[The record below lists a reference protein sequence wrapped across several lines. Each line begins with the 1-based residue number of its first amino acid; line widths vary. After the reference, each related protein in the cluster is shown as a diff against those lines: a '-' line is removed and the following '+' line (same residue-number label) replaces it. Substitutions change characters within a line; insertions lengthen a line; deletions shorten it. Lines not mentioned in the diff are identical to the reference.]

1 MHLKVTVHD
10 EATFYFSIS
19 VYCFNYFQFNLN
31 YNLDNKSK
39 NMDILALQQL
49 ASQAKSRSIF
59 SLFANKAA
67 IRVEQYS
74 TSVDGLYLDFSK
86 QNISNDEMSE
96 LFKLA
101 ETSNLKEKIN
111 AQFSGE
117 MINNTEKRAVLHTVL
132 RAPDEIKRKVLGTQA
147 EEVITTEQYMAEIVD
162 DISSGKLR
170 SASGKK
176 FTDVI
181 AIGIGGSYYGVKVS
195 LSALEHYRDLS
206 LAVHVIANVDG
217 GALEEKLKKLN
228 YETTLVVVISKTFT
242 TQETLL
248 NAKAVKQW
256 MLSCVSVEDP
266 NIGNTSPIIEKQ
278 WFAVSSNIEAA
289 KKFGMSEKHILPMWD
304 WVGGRF
310 SIWSAVGLPLALAIG
325 NDNFNKLKQGAYEM
339 DMHFK
344 TTDFKHNMPVIM
356 ALLGIWNRNALEYPT
371 LAILP
376 YAHSLRALPGYLQQT
391 DMESNGKSVS
401 KSGDK
406 LSWLTAPVVFGQE
419 GTNGQH
425 AFMQLMHQSD
435 DIIPTDFIVA
445 LKGRSQYTENHKVLV
460 ANCFAQSEALMQGK
474 TLAQV
479 KAELLESGYTSKE
492 VERLAPHKTMK
503 GNTPSN
509 TLVMDQLTPE
519 SMGALLALYEHKIF
533 VQGVLWQVNS
543 FDQWGVELGKQLG
556 TRVLS
561 VMDGGKDD
569 TLSASSQSL
578 IARFKAGDNSKKNR

>member
-1 MHLKVTVHD
+1 MNIQKL
-10 EATFYFSIS
+10 SS
-19 VYCFNYFQFNLN
+19 L
-31 YNLDNKSK
+31 
-39 NMDILALQQL
+39 
-49 ASQAKSRSIF
+49 AKSAKTRSIVSLFDQKERINDF
-59 SLFANKAA
+59 SL
-67 IRVEQYS
+67 S
-74 TSVDGLYLDFSK
+74 TPHLYLDYSK
-86 QNISNDEMSE
+86 QNINEVE
-96 LFKLA
+96 LNGLIEIAADVGLA
-101 ETSNLKEKIN
+101 GSIHQ
-111 AQFSGE
+111 QFDGDK
-117 MINNTEKRAVLHTVL
+117 INNTEGRSVLHTVL
-132 RAPDEIKRKVLGTQA
+132 RAPQSVKQQVLGETLAVEVEAA
-147 EEVITTEQYMAEIVD
+147 EQQMAKIVED
-162 DISSGKLR
+162 VQKGVLTGYTGQR
-170 SASGKK
+170 
-176 FTDVI
+176 FTDVL

-195 LSALEHYRDLS
+195 LSALEHYRDLALS
-206 LAVHVIANVDG
+206 VHVIANVDG
-217 GALEEKLKKLN
+217 GALVEKLKTLN
-228 YETTLVVVISKTFT
+228 VETTLVVVISKTFT
-242 TQETLL
+242 TQETML

-256 MLSCVSVEDP
+256 MLSCESVEDSTL
-266 NIGNTSPIIEKQ
+266 NKAHQIIGKQ
-278 WFAVSSNIEAA
+278 WFAVSSNIEAV
-289 KKFGMSEKHILPMWD
+289 KSFGINDKHILPMWD

-325 NDNFNKLKQGAYEM
+325 NNNFNKLKQGAYEM

-344 TTDFKHNMPVIM
+344 SADFKDNMPVIM
-356 ALLGIWNRNALEYPT
+356 AMLGIWNRNALEYPT

-401 KSGDK
+401 KSGNK

-479 KAELLESGYTSKE
+479 KSELEVSGLSVDE
-492 VERLAPHKTMK
+492 ISQIAPHKTMK

-509 TLVMDQLTPE
+509 TLVMELLTPE
-519 SMGALLALYEHKIF
+519 TMGALLALYEHKIF

-556 TRVLS
+556 TQILS
-561 VMDGGKDD
+561 AMDGVKDD
-569 TLSASSQSL
+569 SLSASSQSL
-578 IARFKAGDNSKKNR
+578 VAKFLTRA

>member
-1 MHLKVTVHD
+1 MNIQKLT
-10 EATFYFSIS
+10 S
-19 VYCFNYFQFNLN
+19 L
-31 YNLDNKSK
+31 
-39 NMDILALQQL
+39 
-49 ASQAKSRSIF
+49 AKSAKTRSIVSLFDQKERINDF
-59 SLFANKAA
+59 SL
-67 IRVEQYS
+67 S
-74 TSVDGLYLDFSK
+74 TSHLYLDYSK
-86 QNISNDEMSE
+86 QNISEVE
-96 LFKLA
+96 
-101 ETSNLKEKIN
+101 LKELVEIAEN
-111 AQFSGE
+111 AGLSESIAGQFSGDK
-117 MINNTEKRAVLHTVL
+117 INNTEGRSVLHTVL
-132 RAPDEIKRKVLGTQA
+132 RAPQSVKQQVLGETLANEVEAA
-147 EEVITTEQYMAEIVD
+147 EQQMAKIVEGVQKGVITGHTGQ
-162 DISSGKLR
+162 R
-170 SASGKK
+170 
-176 FTDVI
+176 FTDVL

-195 LSALEHYRDLS
+195 LSALEHYRDLA

-228 YETTLVVVISKTFT
+228 VETTLVVVISKTFT
-242 TQETLL
+242 TQETML

-256 MLSCVSVEDP
+256 MLSSESVE
-266 NIGNTSPIIEKQ
+266 NSKLNNLSQIIEKQ
-278 WFAVSSNIEAA
+278 WFAVSSNIEAV
-289 KKFGMSEKHILPMWD
+289 KSFGINDKHILPMWD

-325 NDNFNKLKQGAYEM
+325 NNNFNKLKQGAYEM

-344 TTDFKHNMPVIM
+344 SADFKQNMPVIM

-474 TLAQV
+474 TLVQV
-479 KAELLESGYTSKE
+479 KNELEVSGLS
-492 VERLAPHKTMK
+492 VEEISRIAPHKTMK

-509 TLVMDQLTPE
+509 TLVMELLTPE
-519 SMGALLALYEHKIF
+519 TMGALLALYEHKIF

-556 TRVLS
+556 TSILS
-561 VMDGGKDD
+561 AMDGVKDD
-569 TLSASSQSL
+569 SLSASSQSL
-578 IARFKAGDNSKKNR
+578 VAKFLARV

>member
-1 MHLKVTVHD
+1 MNIQKLT
-10 EATFYFSIS
+10 S
-19 VYCFNYFQFNLN
+19 L
-31 YNLDNKSK
+31 
-39 NMDILALQQL
+39 
-49 ASQAKSRSIF
+49 AKSAKTRSIISLFEHKERTNDF
-59 SLFANKAA
+59 SL
-67 IRVEQYS
+67 S
-74 TSVDGLYLDFSK
+74 TPHLFLDYSK
-86 QNISNDEMSE
+86 QNINEVELKTLIEIAEDVGLSE
-96 LFKLA
+96 
-101 ETSNLKEKIN
+101 SIRN
-111 AQFSGE
+111 QFDGHK
-117 MINNTEKRAVLHTVL
+117 INNTEDRSVLHTVL
-132 RAPDEIKRKVLGTQA
+132 RAPQDIKQQVLGESLADEVEAA
-147 EEVITTEQYMAEIVD
+147 EQQMAKIVENVQNGELTGITGQ
-162 DISSGKLR
+162 R
-170 SASGKK
+170 
-176 FTDVI
+176 FTDVL

-228 YETTLVVVISKTFT
+228 VETTLVVVISKTFT
-242 TQETLL
+242 TQETML

-256 MLSCVSVEDP
+256 MLSCASDVSPTVNSLSTVID
-266 NIGNTSPIIEKQ
+266 KQ
-278 WFAVSSNIEAA
+278 WFAVSSNLEAV
-289 KKFGMSEKHILPMWD
+289 KTFGINDKHILPMWD

-310 SIWSAVGLPLALAIG
+310 SLWSAVGLPLALAIG
-325 NDNFNKLKQGAYEM
+325 NDNFCKLKQGAYEM

-344 TTDFKHNMPVIM
+344 STDFKHNMPVIM

-445 LKGRSQYTENHKVLV
+445 LKGRSQYVENHKVLV

-479 KAELLESGYTSKE
+479 KRELEKCNTSADE
-492 VERLAPHKTMK
+492 ISQIAPHKTMK

-509 TLVMDQLTPE
+509 TLVMELLAPE
-519 SMGALLALYEHKIF
+519 TMGALLALYEHKIF

-556 TRVLS
+556 TQILS
-561 VMDGGKDD
+561 AMNGVKDD
-569 TLSASSQSL
+569 SLSASSQSL
-578 IARFKAGDNSKKNR
+578 VAKFLARV

>member
-1 MHLKVTVHD
+1 MNIQKLT
-10 EATFYFSIS
+10 S
-19 VYCFNYFQFNLN
+19 L
-31 YNLDNKSK
+31 
-39 NMDILALQQL
+39 
-49 ASQAKSRSIF
+49 AKSAKTRSIVSLFDQKERINDF
-59 SLFANKAA
+59 SL
-67 IRVEQYS
+67 S
-74 TSVDGLYLDFSK
+74 TPHLYLDYSK
-86 QNISNDEMSE
+86 QNINDVELNGLIEIAEEVGLSE
-96 LFKLA
+96 SI
-101 ETSNLKEKIN
+101 TN
-111 AQFSGE
+111 QFDGDK
-117 MINNTEKRAVLHTVL
+117 INNTEGRSVLHTVL
-132 RAPDEIKRKVLGTQA
+132 RAPQAVKQQVLGETLAHEVEAA
-147 EEVITTEQYMAEIVD
+147 EQQMAKIVED
-162 DISSGKLR
+162 VQKGVLTGYTGQR
-170 SASGKK
+170 
-176 FTDVI
+176 FTDVL

-195 LSALEHYRDLS
+195 LSALEHYRDLALS
-206 LAVHVIANVDG
+206 VHVIANVDG
-217 GALEEKLKKLN
+217 GALEEKLKTLN
-228 YETTLVVVISKTFT
+228 VETTLVVVISKTFT
-242 TQETLL
+242 TQETML

-256 MLSCVSVEDP
+256 MLSRVSVEDSTFNKAP
-266 NIGNTSPIIEKQ
+266 QIIEKQ
-278 WFAVSSNIEAA
+278 WFAVSSNIKAV
-289 KKFGMSEKHILPMWD
+289 KSFGIDDKNILPMWD

-325 NDNFNKLKQGAYEM
+325 NNNFNKLKQGAYEM

-344 TTDFKHNMPVIM
+344 SADFKDNMPVIM
-356 ALLGIWNRNALEYPT
+356 AMLGIWNRNALEYPT

-401 KSGDK
+401 KSGNK

-479 KAELLESGYTSKE
+479 KSELEMSGLSVDE
-492 VERLAPHKTMK
+492 ISQVAPHKTMK

-509 TLVMDQLTPE
+509 TLVMELLTPE
-519 SMGALLALYEHKIF
+519 NMGALLALYEHKIF

-556 TRVLS
+556 TQILS
-561 VMDGGKDD
+561 AMDGVKDD
-569 TLSASSQSL
+569 SLSASSQRL
-578 IARFKAGDNSKKNR
+578 VAKFLTRA

>member
-1 MHLKVTVHD
+1 MNIQKLT
-10 EATFYFSIS
+10 S
-19 VYCFNYFQFNLN
+19 
-31 YNLDNKSK
+31 
-39 NMDILALQQL
+39 LAKF
-49 ASQAKSRSIF
+49 AKMRSIT
-59 SLFANKAA
+59 SLFSECREPIERTKNLSL
-67 IRVEQYS
+67 S
-74 TSVDGLYLDFSK
+74 TGQLYLDYSK
-86 QNISNDEMSE
+86 QNINEVE
-96 LFKLA
+96 FEQLVEIA
-101 ETSNLKEKIN
+101 EEAGLSKSIR
-111 AQFSGE
+111 AQFNGDK
-117 MINNTEKRAVLHTVL
+117 INNTEGRSVLHRVL
-132 RAPDEIKRKVLGTQA
+132 RAPQSVQQQVLGEKLYLEVEAA
-147 EEVITTEQYMAEIVD
+147 EQQMAKVVHD
-162 DISSGKLR
+162 VQSGILTSHTGQR
-170 SASGKK
+170 

-206 LAVHVIANVDG
+206 LAIHVIANVDG
-217 GALEEKLKKLN
+217 GSLEEKLKKLN
-228 YETTLVVVISKTFT
+228 ADTTLVVVISKTFT
-242 TQETLL
+242 TQETML

-256 MLSCVSVEDP
+256 MLSCESID
-266 NIGNTSPIIEKQ
+266 NRKANSTNAIIEKQ
-278 WFAVSSNIEAA
+278 WFAVSSNIQAA
-289 KKFGMSEKHILPMWD
+289 KYFGINEKHILPMWD

-310 SIWSAVGLPLALAIG
+310 SIWSTVGLPLALAIG
-325 NDNFNKLKQGAYEM
+325 NDNFAKLKQGAYEM

-344 TTDFKHNMPVIM
+344 STDFKGNIPVIM

-479 KAELLESGYTSKE
+479 KAELIATGCSLEE

-509 TLVMDQLTPE
+509 TLVMEQLTPE
-519 SMGALLALYEHKIF
+519 SLGALLALYEHKIF

-556 TRVLS
+556 SKVLA
-561 VMDGGKDD
+561 VMDGGVDK
-569 TLSASSQSL
+569 TLSASSQGL
-578 IARFKAGDNSKKNR
+578 IEKFKDIQS

>member
-1 MHLKVTVHD
+1 MNVQKLT
-10 EATFYFSIS
+10 S
-19 VYCFNYFQFNLN
+19 
-31 YNLDNKSK
+31 
-39 NMDILALQQL
+39 LAH
-49 ASQAKSRSIF
+49 SAKTRSIVSLFDQKERINDF
-59 SLFANKAA
+59 SL
-67 IRVEQYS
+67 S
-74 TSVDGLYLDFSK
+74 TPHLYLDYSK
-86 QNISNDEMSE
+86 QNINAIELKGLIEIAEEVGLSE
-96 LFKLA
+96 
-101 ETSNLKEKIN
+101 SIRN
-111 AQFSGE
+111 QFDGDK
-117 MINNTEKRAVLHTVL
+117 INNTEGRSVLHTVL
-132 RAPDEIKRKVLGTQA
+132 RAPQVVKQQVLGETLANDVETA
-147 EEVITTEQYMAEIVD
+147 EQQMAKIVE
-162 DISSGKLR
+162 GVQKGVLTGYTGQR
-170 SASGKK
+170 
-176 FTDVI
+176 FTDVL

-195 LSALEHYRDLS
+195 LSALEHYRDLA
-206 LAVHVIANVDG
+206 LFVHVVANVDG
-217 GALEEKLKKLN
+217 GSLEEKLKKLN
-228 YETTLVVVISKTFT
+228 VETTLVVVISKTFT
-242 TQETLL
+242 TQETML

-256 MLSCVSVEDP
+256 MLSRASEVSPAVNNLP
-266 NIGNTSPIIEKQ
+266 SVIEKQ
-278 WFAVSSNIEAA
+278 WFAVSSNIEAV
-289 KKFGMSEKHILPMWD
+289 KSFGINEKHILPMWD

-325 NDNFNKLKQGAYEM
+325 NDNFSKLKQGAYEM

-344 TTDFKHNMPVIM
+344 SSDFKHNMPVIM

-445 LKGRSQYTENHKVLV
+445 LKGRSRYIENHKVLV

-479 KAELLESGYTSKE
+479 KSELESSDLSTDEISQI
-492 VERLAPHKTMK
+492 APHKTMK

-509 TLVMDQLTPE
+509 TLVMELLTPE
-519 SMGALLALYEHKIF
+519 TMGALLALYEHKIF

-556 TRVLS
+556 TRILS
-561 VMDGGKDD
+561 AMDGAKDD
-569 TLSASSQSL
+569 SLSASSQSL
-578 IARFKAGDNSKKNR
+578 VAKFLARSTATSSV

>member
-1 MHLKVTVHD
+1 MNIQKLT
-10 EATFYFSIS
+10 S
-19 VYCFNYFQFNLN
+19 L
-31 YNLDNKSK
+31 
-39 NMDILALQQL
+39 
-49 ASQAKSRSIF
+49 AKSAKTRSIVSLFDQKERINDF
-59 SLFANKAA
+59 SL
-67 IRVEQYS
+67 S
-74 TSVDGLYLDFSK
+74 TPHLYLDYSK
-86 QNISNDEMSE
+86 QNINEVELNGLIEIAEEVGLSE
-96 LFKLA
+96 SI
-101 ETSNLKEKIN
+101 TN
-111 AQFSGE
+111 QFDGDK
-117 MINNTEKRAVLHTVL
+117 INNTEGRSVLHTVL
-132 RAPDEIKRKVLGTQA
+132 RAPQVVKQQVLGDTLAHEVEAA
-147 EEVITTEQYMAEIVD
+147 EQQMAKIVED
-162 DISSGKLR
+162 VQKGVLTGYTGQR
-170 SASGKK
+170 
-176 FTDVI
+176 FTDVL

-195 LSALEHYRDLS
+195 LSALEHYRDLALS
-206 LAVHVIANVDG
+206 VHVIANVDG

-228 YETTLVVVISKTFT
+228 VETTLVVVISKTFT
-242 TQETLL
+242 TQETML

-256 MLSCVSVEDP
+256 MLSRVSVEESTFNKAP
-266 NIGNTSPIIEKQ
+266 QIIEKQ
-278 WFAVSSNIEAA
+278 WFAVSSNIEAV
-289 KKFGMSEKHILPMWD
+289 KSFGINDKHILPMWD

-325 NDNFNKLKQGAYEM
+325 NNNFNKLKQGAYEM

-344 TTDFKHNMPVIM
+344 SADFKDNMPVIM
-356 ALLGIWNRNALEYPT
+356 AMLGIWNRNALEYPT

-401 KSGDK
+401 KSGNK

-479 KAELLESGYTSKE
+479 KSELEVSGLSVDE
-492 VERLAPHKTMK
+492 ISQIAPHKTMK

-509 TLVMDQLTPE
+509 TLVMELLTPE
-519 SMGALLALYEHKIF
+519 TMGALLALYEHKIF

-556 TRVLS
+556 TQILS
-561 VMDGGKDD
+561 ARDGIKDD
-569 TLSASSQSL
+569 SLSASSQSL
-578 IARFKAGDNSKKNR
+578 VAKFLTRA